1 MSEDKRNNWSRRDLL
16 KGMVGMP
23 IVGSVW
29 WAGASKGMNDSQ
41 ARDSIL
47 KTLNINASPPPPSG
61 PMSGDPIRIGIIGF
75 GIRGPQL
82 CRALGFAQKSWLLSM
97 AQASKKNPKD
107 IRLSSFWN
115 KNI

>member
-29 WAGASKGMNDSQ
+29 WAGASKGVSDTQ

-47 KTLNINASPPPPSG
+47 KTLNINASPPPPS
-61 PMSGDPIRIGIIGF
+61 PPCTCIE
-75 GIRGPQL
+75 
-82 CRALGFAQKSWLLSM
+82 
-97 AQASKKNPKD
+97 
-107 IRLSSFWN
+107 
-115 KNI
+115 